1 MVQDVCFYFLSFIM
15 TNLVNDVN
23 TYADEEKNYINVVV
37 DIPAGSHNKYE
48 YDHELWCFK
57 LDRVIHH
64 SMFYPC
70 EYGFVPQTICG
81 DGDPLDVCLFTT
93 DPTFTGCVIKA
104 RPIGILY
111 TADQDG
117 DDPKIVAVPIPKV
130 DPRRDEVETI
140 DDLGHH
146 KKEELSILFKEI
158 KHLEKAKYD
167 KVIFKWFGSVEDAI
181 AEIKASRQR
190 FLEWK

>member
-1 MVQDVCFYFLSFIM
+1 M

-70 EYGFVPQTICG
+70 EYGFIPQTLCG

-117 DDPKIVAVPIPKV
+117 DDPKIVAVPISKV
-130 DPRRDEVETI
+130 DPRRDEIETI

-146 KKEELSILFKEI
+146 RKEELSILFKEI

-167 KVIFKWFGSVEDAI
+167 KVVFKGFGSVEDAI

-190 FLEWK
+190 FLEEK